1 MPSLKDLRNR
11 IASTKAT
18 QKITKAMQMV
28 AASKLRRAQVA
39 AEAARPYAERMDKVL
54 GNIAAAVAGSP
65 SAPPLLRGTGSDGV
79 HLLLVCTAER
89 GLCGPFN
96 SAIVRLARER
106 ANSLIAQGK
115 QVKFFCVGRKG
126 YEQLKRQYERMI
138 IEHIELRSV
147 RTLGFVNAEEIADRI
162 LRLYAEGAF
171 DVCTLIFSRFK
182 SVIAQIQTAQQII
195 PPVFDAPGAAP
206 AKRSEEGAGWSGGSS
221 YDYEP
226 EEEEILAQLLPR
238 NIAVQILRALLEN
251 NASFYGAQ
259 MSAMDNATRNAGE
272 MIRKQTLRYNR
283 TRQAMITKE
292 LIEIIS
298 GAEAL

>member
-1 MPSLKDLRNR
+1 
-11 IASTKAT
+11 
-18 QKITKAMQMV
+18 
-28 AASKLRRAQVA
+28 
-39 AEAARPYAERMDKVL
+39 MDKVM
-54 GNIAAAVAGSP
+54 GHIAATMAGSP
-65 SAPPLLRGTGSDGV
+65 SAPPLLRGTGADNV

-96 SAIVRLARER
+96 SAIVRMARER
-106 ANSLIAQGK
+106 ANTLIAQGK

-126 YEQLKRQYERMI
+126 YEQLRRLYEPMI
-138 IEHIELRSV
+138 IEHLELRSV
-147 RTLGFVNAEEIADRI
+147 RTIGFSNAQEIAERV

-195 PPVFDAPGAAP
+195 PPVFPAP
-206 AKRSEEGAGWSGGSS
+206 AGEGTGGGGAV

-226 EEEEILAQLLPR
+226 EEEEILDQILPR
-238 NIAVQILRALLEN
+238 NIAVQIYRALLEN

-259 MSAMDNATRNAGE
+259 MSAMDNATRNAGD